1 MRNLVKAVL
10 AAAVVL
16 MIPGCGTVANQIA
29 AIPDD
34 QLAADL
40 QQGASIIVSK
50 GLAFAAKQA
59 ADKKDA
65 ILADAKV
72 AQSVL
77 ATDILPALTGADVK
91 TLTTGA
97 AQDLLSRFSGKVSPT
112 IVTAIQLAISAV
124 AMQVPFPANPV
135 DKLPERTA
143 KALKGVFTGI
153 DAGLSS
159 YILQASAAPVT
170 TARSAPDKLVWPV
183 K

>member
-1 MRNLVKAVL
+1 MRYAVKAAL
-10 AAAVVL
+10 AAALVL
-16 MIPGCGTVANQIA
+16 MIPGCGTINDKIA
-29 AIPDD
+29 SIPDD

-50 GLAFAAKQA
+50 GLAFAARQA
-59 ADKKDA
+59 ADKKA
-65 ILADAKV
+65 EILADAKL
-72 AQSVL
+72 AQSIL
-77 ATDILPALTGADVK
+77 STDILPALAGADVR

-124 AMQVPFPANPV
+124 ALQVPFPANPV

-153 DAGLSS
+153 DAGLSA
-159 YILQASAAPVT
+159 YIIQASAAPIT